1 MRMAISLLD
10 RLDERDRALYARWA
24 FATSASYPRFV
35 LWTTLTHLGG
45 VWCSVLAALLPMLLG
60 AGPVRLVA
68 LQAGVTLLLSHLVV
82 QVVKRKLRRERPHV
96 RLAVHA
102 LVQCPDKFSFPS
114 GHATAAMSVAIIYAA
129 SFPSLALPLLLV
141 SGLVGISRIC
151 LGVHYPGDVFVGQA
165 IALATGAAVLA
176 VW

>member
-1 MRMAISLLD
+1 MGISLLA

-24 FATSASYPRFV
+24 SATSASIPRQV

-45 VWCSVLAALLPMLLG
+45 VWCSVLAALVPMIVG
-60 AGPVRLVA
+60 GTHVRVVA
-68 LQAGVTLLLSHLVV
+68 FQAGMNLLVSHLVV

-96 RLAVHA
+96 RLACHA

-114 GHATAAMSVAIIYAA
+114 GHATAAMAVAIIYAA

-165 IALATGAAVLA
+165 IALATGAAMLA

>member
-1 MRMAISLLD
+1 MATSLLS

-24 FATSASYPRFV
+24 FATTASVPRLV
-35 LWTTLTHLGG
+35 LWTALTHLGG
-45 VWCSVLAALLPMLLG
+45 VWCSVLAVILPLV
-60 AGPVRLVA
+60 AGPRAVSIVA
-68 LQAGVTLLLSHLVV
+68 LKAGVTLLLSHLVV

-96 RLAVHA
+96 RLDCRT
-102 LVQCPDKFSFPS
+102 LVRCPDKFSFPS

-141 SGLVGISRIC
+141 SGLIGISRVC
-151 LGVHYPGDVFVGQA
+151 LGVHYPGDVFVGQG